1 MWPFSFESP
10 RLFWVRM
17 NKCSMGPANTME
29 ATCAWVVRVASTSCR
44 KPGWLP
50 ETEKPAARRY
60 GWDMRDGRAAKQLG
74 SEKALRMLRKE
85 LARVFHQIKWHLDVC
100 PSGNVFNPL
109 EFTRET
115 ITGKRGNHQH
125 LKRHL
130 TPFLLIPFPYSQ
142 HTKGGK
148 GNKKGRCESGG
159 TAPSLL
165 QVSPCQ
171 SLDAAERQRGGKD

>member
-1 MWPFSFESP
+1 
-10 RLFWVRM
+10 
-17 NKCSMGPANTME
+17 MGGIWE
-29 ATCAWVVRVASTSCR
+29 IGV
-44 KPGWLP
+44 
-50 ETEKPAARRY
+50 
-60 GWDMRDGRAAKQLG
+60 RAAKQLG
-74 SEKALRMLRKE
+74 SEKALRILRKE

-130 TPFLLIPFPYSQ
+130 TPFLLIPSPYSR

-148 GNKKGRCESGG
+148 GNKKGRCESG
-159 TAPSLL
+159 APPRHYCRFLL
-165 QVSPCQ
+165 PEPGCRWEAEGRKGLKSHETEVLNRPMWTEPNDWQCPIGMGLSEVSK
-171 SLDAAERQRGGKD
+171 R

>member
-1 MWPFSFESP
+1 
-10 RLFWVRM
+10 
-17 NKCSMGPANTME
+17 MG
-29 ATCAWVVRVASTSCR
+29 V
-44 KPGWLP
+44 
-50 ETEKPAARRY
+50 
-60 GWDMRDGRAAKQLG
+60 RAAKQLG
-74 SEKALRMLRKE
+74 SEKALRILRKE

-130 TPFLLIPFPYSQ
+130 TPFLLIPSPYSR

-148 GNKKGRCESGG
+148 GNKKGRCESG
-159 TAPSLL
+159 APPRHFCRFLRARAWMPL
-165 QVSPCQ
+165 RGRRE
-171 SLDAAERQRGGKD
+171 ERIKVA